1 MSNVFKGKGLLGI
14 LLIGCLIMVFGSAFL
29 NSQDT
34 VFNGNEST
42 LEVTERQYVVSY
54 NHGAI
59 SEVSGTDKGVNG
71 GLLSHLWL
79 VSGEIT
85 FKNDDDVFTVRVD
98 EESEYR
104 NYVMEEIYIDGSSLS
119 DQIES
124 YSIGDNIKISFL
136 PDLKHEVI
144 EPTYI
149 IKI

>member
-1 MSNVFKGKGLLGI
+1 MLS
-14 LLIGCLIMVFGSAFL
+14 LII
-29 NSQDT
+29 
-34 VFNGNEST
+34 
-42 LEVTERQYVVSY
+42 
-54 NHGAI
+54 
-59 SEVSGTDKGVNG
+59 
-71 GLLSHLWL
+71 LWL

-98 EESEYR
+98 EESEYC
-104 NYVMEEIYIDGSSLS
+104 NYLMEEIYIDGSSLS